1 MAAVTTGA
9 APTAAPAAPAAAAP
23 TAPVATITAAP
34 SKKHVQKPDDF
45 IDVKDTDKFKQ
56 QIFVYTSEY
65 GADFNTKEKQ
75 ICFALSFMKG
85 GLPEK
90 FAANFIDQVI
100 DQARAGIYDWGTLA
114 AFNTLFDE
122 AFKDK
127 NKKSN
132 AENQIALL
140 KQGSKTAEEFFQE
153 FDQLAFVA
161 GYNDGHHGDI
171 LIKLIKDAI
180 HNSIIDSIYN
190 AGTLPTTYAD
200 WKVRITNIDNLQCQR
215 AMEKKSHAPTVVH
228 KTIVVDRATTTAAN
242 VPTQRTGTGTIYG
255 GAGQRMDIDKAR
267 QSGLCFKCGKPGHI
281 SRNCPDRKAF
291 QIRSIV
297 EGLSD
302 EEKKELRKEL
312 ESPKQGFQ
320 DAQQ

>member
-1 MAAVTTGA
+1 MAAATTA
-9 APTAAPAAPAAAAP
+9 TAPTAAPV
-23 TAPVATITAAP
+23 APVTTVTAAP
-34 SKKHVQKPDDF
+34 SKKHVRKPDDF
-45 IDVKDTDKFKQ
+45 IDVKDANKFKRQ
-56 QIFVYTSEY
+56 VFVYINEY
-65 GADFNTKEKQ
+65 AADFDTDEKR
-75 ICFALSFMKG
+75 IRFTLSFMTG

-100 DQARAGIYDWGTLA
+100 DQATAGVYDWGTVT
-114 AFNTLFDE
+114 AFQAQFDE
-122 AFKDK
+122 AFEDK

-190 AGTLPTTYAD
+190 AGTLPDTYAN
-200 WKVRITNIDNLQCQR
+200 WKVRITSIDNLQRQR
-215 AMEKKSHAPTVVH
+215 AVEKKSHAPTVVH
-228 KTIVVDRATTTAAN
+228 KTIVVDKSAATAAN
-242 VPTQRTGTGTIYG
+242 APAQRTGTGTIYG
-255 GAGQRMDIDKAR
+255 GAGQKMDIDKAR

-297 EGLSD
+297 EGLND
-302 EEKKELRKEL
+302 EEKKELKKEL
-312 ESPKQGFQ
+312 ENPKQGFQ
-320 DAQQ
+320 EAQQ